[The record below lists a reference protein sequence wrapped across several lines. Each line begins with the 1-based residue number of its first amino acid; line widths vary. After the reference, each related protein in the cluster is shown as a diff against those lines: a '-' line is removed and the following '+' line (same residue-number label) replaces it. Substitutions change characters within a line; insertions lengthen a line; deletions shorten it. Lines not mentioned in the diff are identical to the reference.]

1 MAKFTESVESSESE
15 SSAPFTIGIVLFD
28 RAEELDW
35 VGPFEVFT
43 MAREVAYGKG
53 RPAELRVVLI
63 SHDGAV
69 VEGAKGMRV
78 EVNHSFSN
86 APALDVLLIPGG
98 IGTRDEMKNE
108 LMLEFLRE
116 KAAECEWVT
125 SVCTGSGV
133 LERAGLTTGKRITTH
148 WAYIPTLR
156 ETAGDA
162 TTVLENV
169 RYVRD
174 GNLVTAAGV
183 SAGIDMALWLT
194 GELFGVPHAR
204 LTQRG
209 MEYDPAPPY
218 TADV

>member
-1 MAKFTESVESSESE
+1 MAESTGRES
-15 SSAPFTIGIVLFD
+15 ARPLTIGIVLFD
-28 RAEELDW
+28 SAEELDW

-43 MAREVAYGKG
+43 MAREVAGGKESV
-53 RPAELRVVLI
+53 ADIRVALI
-63 SHDGAV
+63 SQDGAV
-69 VEGAKGMRV
+69 VRGAKGLRV
-78 EVNHSFSN
+78 EVDHSFAD

-98 IGTRDEMKNE
+98 IGTRKEMKNDA
-108 LMLEFLRE
+108 MLDFLRT
-116 KAAECEWVT
+116 KSAECDWLT
-125 SVCTGSGV
+125 SVCTGSAV
-133 LERAGLTTGKRITTH
+133 LERAGLTRGKRITTH
-148 WAYIPTLR
+148 WAYLSTLR
-156 ETAGDA
+156 KTAGDA

-194 GELFGVPHAR
+194 GEIFGVPHAR
-204 LTQRG
+204 LTQRA

>member
-1 MAKFTESVESSESE
+1 MAESSGQETK
-15 SSAPFTIGIVLFD
+15 AQFTIGIVLFD

-43 MAREVAYGKG
+43 MAREVANGEG
-53 RPAELRVVLI
+53 PAANIRVVLI

-69 VEGAKGMRV
+69 VQGAKGMRV
-78 EVNHSFSN
+78 EVDHSFAD
-86 APALDVLLIPGG
+86 APSLDLLLIPGG
-98 IGTRDEMKNE
+98 IGTRDELKNDV
-108 LMLEFLRE
+108 MLNFLRK
-116 KAAECEWVT
+116 KATECEWLT
-125 SVCTGSGV
+125 SVCTGSAV
-133 LERAGLTTGKRITTH
+133 LERAGLTRGKRITTH
-148 WAYIPTLR
+148 WIYISTLR

-194 GELFGVPHAR
+194 GEIFGVPHAR

-218 TADV
+218 TADT